1 MIFHRQVKVMEV
13 TLKMILTISDTMI
26 DIKTILNLS
35 NQLQTL
41 CKFQNLNDFAQ
52 RLQFLDLKS

>member
-35 NQLQTL
+35 NDLQKL

>member
-1 MIFHRQVKVMEV
+1 MEV

-26 DIKTILNLS
+26 DINTILNLS
-35 NQLQTL
+35 NHLQKL

>member
-1 MIFHRQVKVMEV
+1 MEV

-35 NQLQTL
+35 NDLQKL